1 MQQTIGFLQPNHGF
15 TPTKAWVFSNQT
27 MGLLRPKHR
36 FTLDKHTRRQS
47 KCKDFLMTD
56 DTFFRKLKF
65 P

>member
-1 MQQTIGFLQPNHGF
+1 MLQTIGFPRLNHRF
-15 TPTKAWVFSNQT
+15 SPTKPWVFSNQT
-27 MGLLRPKHR
+27 IGLLHQNHR

-47 KCKDFLMTD
+47 KCKDFIMTA